1 MCVEQ
6 EHETRYSFLSVG
18 WGLLSGDSVRAVRL
32 REGSLTAL
40 VTSVQCSS
48 SVIVTFSRYWHRVR
62 EAAGAG
68 GPPLRCLESQ
78 QNCQLETISVNYT
91 CLHSFLHS
99 LFHTSNFHFVSDLH
113 LFSFRFAFIW
123 HGKSNYLKW
132 QTKVHQIQ
140 IRKLLLWWMVFCLPA
155 LIQWQ
160 IASFP

>member
-91 CLHSFLHS
+91 AFILTLIISHFQLPFCIR
-99 LFHTSNFHFVSDLH
+99 SNI
-113 LFSFRFAFIW
+113 FSFRFAFIK